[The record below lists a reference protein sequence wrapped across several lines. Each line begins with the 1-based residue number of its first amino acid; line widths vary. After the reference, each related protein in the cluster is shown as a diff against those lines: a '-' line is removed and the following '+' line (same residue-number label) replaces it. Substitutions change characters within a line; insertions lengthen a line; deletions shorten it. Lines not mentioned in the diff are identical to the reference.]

1 MGDVDLIMT
10 QIAFWRDVVARA
22 YLSACLATN
31 NLLIDK
37 TDTRAGNPCW
47 QPDGSNLMDRCEFGH
62 GFHETLLYQNA
73 SALVDIAW
81 LLAGQQALG
90 VRRVCCALDAVG
102 H

>member
-1 MGDVDLIMT
+1 
-10 QIAFWRDVVARA
+10 
-22 YLSACLATN
+22 
-31 NLLIDK
+31 
-37 TDTRAGNPCW
+37 
-47 QPDGSNLMDRCEFGH
+47 MDRCEFGH